1 MRQVYRDGDTDIDAQ
16 GRAGH
21 ASAPAAHAT
30 QSVSASLPVDARYLP
45 AAQSTHA
52 VADNG
57 DAAYVPAPHATHAP
71 LPVWASG
78 EIVRAFYVVIVVI
91 VCSHHLCP

>member
-1 MRQVYRDGDTDIDAQ
+1 MRQVYRDGDTDIDAK

-57 DAAYVPAPHATHAP
+57 DAAYVPAPHTTQFTSLS
-71 LPVWASG
+71 LPVVGLYLPAHA
-78 EIVRAFYVVIVVI
+78 VT
-91 VCSHHLCP
+91 H